1 MSHLSTPVESAL
13 PLTAAVTGQAY
24 EVVALTSAGTSYE
37 TANRLAELGFLPGER
52 VAVLAR
58 GVPGGEPLA
67 VRVGLSTFALRRVEA
82 ECVRVVALGEGGGH

>member
-24 EVVALTSAGTSYE
+24 EVVALTSAGTSSE

-67 VRVGLSTFALRRVEA
+67 VRVGLSTFALRRAEA
-82 ECVRVVALGEGGGH
+82 DCVRVVAFGEGGGH

>member
-1 MSHLSTPVESAL
+1 MSHLSTPVDSAL

-24 EVVALTSAGTSYE
+24 EVVALTSAGTSSE

-67 VRVGLSTFALRRVEA
+67 VRVGLSTFALRRAEA
-82 ECVRVVALGEGGGH
+82 DCVRVVAFGEGGGH